1 MAVATPP
8 IRLLTFDLD
17 DTLWELRPV
26 LELAERVTWEW
37 LANAAPA
44 LAAEWSVERLREL
57 RLQMMRAEPAT
68 AHQITRLRQASVAHA
83 LRDCGVAAV
92 EAEAVAAAALE
103 VFLEA
108 RHRVTLFDQAEAV
121 LEALAARYQ
130 LAAISNGNACVQ
142 RLGLGRFFDF
152 AIQAETLPR
161 AKPHPEPFEAAL
173 ARAGCTA
180 AAAIHIGDHCEQ
192 DICAAQ
198 ALGMGTIWVN
208 RDGAPWPGEQP
219 PLATIRTIAE
229 LPAVVAALAA
239 LRQPH

>member
-1 MAVATPP
+1 MAMPAPP

-26 LELAERVTWEW
+26 LEVAERVTWEW
-37 LANAAPA
+37 LVEQAPA
-44 LAAEWSVERLREL
+44 LAGRWSAERLREL
-57 RLQMMRAEPAT
+57 RLQMMQQAPAT
-68 AHQITRLRQASVAHA
+68 AHQITRLRQDSVAHA
-83 LRDCGVAAV
+83 LRDAEMAPV
-92 EAEAVAAAALE
+92 EASAVAAAALE
-103 VFLEA
+103 IFLEA

-121 LEALAARYQ
+121 LEALAGRYQ

-152 AIQAETLPR
+152 AIQAETLAR

-173 ARAGCTA
+173 ARAGCPP

-192 DICAAQ
+192 DIGAAQ

-208 RDGAPWPGEQP
+208 RLGAPWPGSEP
-219 PLATIRTIAE
+219 PLATIRSIAE
-229 LPAVVAALAA
+229 LPPVVAALDAA
-239 LRQPH
+239 RRPV